1 MKLVTK
7 QTDYAVRALL
17 HLARADGRYVSAR
30 ALAQAERIPLAFL
43 RRILQTLAGAGWV
56 TTREGVGGGVR
67 LAMSPRRIRLSD
79 VIQLM
84 QGPLQLTECL
94 FRKRLCH
101 NRSQCVLRHRIL
113 RIEMLVTREFER
125 VTLHTLLN
133 DMEIAHETT
142 DHKD

>member
-17 HLARADGRYVSAR
+17 HLARAEGQYVSAR
-30 ALAQAERIPLAFL
+30 VLAQQERIPLAFL

-56 TTREGVGGGVR
+56 TTREGVSGGVR
-67 LAMSPRRIRLSD
+67 LAVPPARIRLSD

-94 FRKRLCH
+94 FRRRLCH
-101 NRSQCVLRHRIL
+101 NRSQCVLRHRLL
-113 RIEMLVTREFER
+113 RIELLVTREFNR
-125 VTLHTLLN
+125 ITLHTLLK
-133 DMEIAHETT
+133 DMATAHETT
-142 DHKD
+142 DHKN